1 MKYEKIFNELRK
13 KYTLEEIADSML
25 IPADLTKEERI
36 KVDAEIREY
45 RMKMLAKM
53 TDQDR
58 ILSDVMRLRFQ
69 IEEYIKEK
77 VFSKEKT
84 FGKFLLEYIRII
96 NRSRKEM
103 ADNLAIH
110 YTKLSR
116 IINDKEEPNIE
127 LCYRLEKHSSE
138 LIKAETWWKLII
150 KKQEFT
156 LSQDKKTKRA
166 EQKKVKNPIK
176 VRA

>member
-1 MKYEKIFNELRK
+1 MKYEKIFKELRK

-25 IPADLTKEERI
+25 IPADLTAEEQ
-36 KVDAEIREY
+36 VQVNAEIRAY
-45 RMKMLAKM
+45 RMKLLAEM
-53 TDQDR
+53 TDEDR

-69 IEEYIKEK
+69 MEAYLKEAG
-77 VFSKEKT
+77 FSTEKT
-84 FGKFLLEYIRII
+84 FGKFLAEYVRIL

-103 ADNLAIH
+103 AANLPLH

-138 LIKAETWWKLII
+138 LIKAELWWKLII
-150 KKQEFT
+150 KKQAFI
-156 LSQDKKTKRA
+156 LRQDKKTKKA